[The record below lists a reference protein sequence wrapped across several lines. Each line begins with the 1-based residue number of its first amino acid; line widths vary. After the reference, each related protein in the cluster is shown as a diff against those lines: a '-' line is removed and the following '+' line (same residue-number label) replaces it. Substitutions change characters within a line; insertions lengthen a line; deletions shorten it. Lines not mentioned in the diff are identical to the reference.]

1 MKSNK
6 DVKETAGVKK
16 SVNSNQPVVQRVPS
30 VQNTNGQRPEEQKP
44 QNLKPKAKKK
54 NGFKKFMLTI
64 FVLLILL
71 GITSGLGYFYIYDLL
86 GEMNHLEIP
95 SGYSDLGIGD
105 RNFIYDSSKVNLD
118 GIILEKYSD
127 RNVSLPFHHENKRG
141 ITNIAVF
148 GIDAREGNKGR
159 SDAIIILTIDS
170 WNRKIKL
177 SSVIRDSYVN
187 IEGRGMDKINHAY
200 SLGGP
205 ELAIKTLNQ
214 NFNLDIRHFIT
225 VNFSSMPKV
234 IDSLGGIY
242 LEITDSE
249 AAIISGIDS
258 AGRHLLDGRQALE
271 FTRIRRID
279 SDLERSRRQ
288 RDVIESIISKVL
300 DEPVLEYPQ
309 IAKEIFPLIQTNI
322 NKNTMIFTGANIIIR
337 NIRTIEQKRFPE
349 SEYAKGQTINGVY
362 YYVFD
367 RIAAVNEM
375 GGFIYLDE

>member
-6 DVKETAGVKK
+6 DVKETAGIKN
-16 SVNSNQPVVQRVPS
+16 SANSNQPGVQRVPS

-54 NGFKKFMLTI
+54 SGFKKFMLTI

-86 GEMNHLEIP
+86 GEMNHVEIP
-95 SGYSDLGIGD
+95 SGDSDLGIGD
-105 RNFIYDSSKVNLD
+105 RNFKYDDSKVNLD
-118 GIILEKYSD
+118 GIILDKYTD
-127 RNVSLPFHHENKRG
+127 RNASLPFYHENTRG
-141 ITNIAVF
+141 VTNIAIF
-148 GIDAREGNKGR
+148 GIDAREGSNGR
-159 SDAIIILTIDS
+159 SDAIIILTID
-170 WNRKIKL
+170 NRNRNIKL
-177 SSVIRDSYVN
+177 SSIIRDSYVK

-200 SLGGP
+200 IFGGP

-234 IDSLGGIY
+234 IDSIGGIY

-249 AAIISGIDS
+249 AAIITGIDT
-258 AGRHLLDGRQALE
+258 AGRHLLDGKQALE
-271 FTRIRRID
+271 FSRIRKID

-288 RDVIESIISKVL
+288 RDVIESLIRKVL

-309 IAKEIFPLIQTNI
+309 ISKEIFPLIRTNI
-322 NKNTMIFTGANIIIR
+322 NKNTMIFTGANIILR

-349 SEYAKGQTINGVY
+349 NGYSRGQTINGVY

-375 GGFIYLDE
+375 GGFIYLNE